1 VAAVTSPE
9 GRESAPS
16 ERFRWLRELGSHAL
30 PAWAALEASSGPSI
44 SAVPRAGTGTR
55 LVVVQ
60 RAMRARFEDAELAD
74 WVRDARRVATLQH
87 PNVARIRDAVI
98 RRDDVLVVGDYV
110 DGVRWSELAARG
122 TPLAVALRVFVD
134 ILSGLGAIHGLRD
147 ATKQP
152 LKLVHGALSP
162 DAVIVGADGS
172 ARIVDCVRPAGAL
185 RGRGS
190 EGGAYRAPEML
201 LGDATADQR
210 ADVYSAGVMLWEA
223 LSGARLFDG
232 AQPSTIV
239 TTLLSGRV
247 PRATIPRDAPWAAAL
262 EGTIAR
268 ALSAEPEKRFPSASE
283 MAAEIRRI
291 VGSRLGAATR
301 VASWVD
307 ESFGD
312 AIRRRRRELEGTPA
326 GGRAG
331 VAVDLVDAAI
341 EIDEFDVASVPV
353 LAAAGAPRAPAP
365 SAALAPPP
373 VAAPA
378 PLVPM
383 APPPVAA
390 PVLRPAVAASAITP
404 EPTPAPS
411 FGPPAPSP
419 SLHPARR
426 RRVVALVAAG
436 LVVCLVSWAALRPA
450 RSDAH
455 ARRDPAPAPLD
466 RARAAAQLPAPPAEV
481 APPSAEAP
489 AASTAPASD
498 TPAANA
504 APASDTPS
512 AGTASASEAP
522 ASDPS
527 PANEA
532 PASNEPP
539 APPSPARAAPPRA
552 RAARKHSYEPQGI

>member
-30 PAWAALEASSGPSI
+30 PAWAVLEASSGPSI
-44 SAVPRAGTGTR
+44 SAVPRAGAGTR

-60 RAMRARFEDAELAD
+60 RAMRARFDDAELAD
-74 WVRDARRVATLQH
+74 WVRAARRVATLQH

-98 RRDDVLVVGDYV
+98 RKDDVLVVGDYV

-134 ILSGLGAIHGLRD
+134 ILSGLGAIHALRD
-147 ATKQP
+147 AAKQP

-185 RGRGS
+185 RGRSS
-190 EGGAYRAPEML
+190 EGSAYRAPEVL

-247 PRATIPRDAPWAAAL
+247 PRATTPRDAPWAAAL

-268 ALSAEPEKRFPSASE
+268 ALSAEPDKRFPSASE

-291 VGSRLGAATR
+291 VGSRLGAAAR
-301 VASWVD
+301 VASWID
-307 ESFGD
+307 ESFGE

-326 GGRAG
+326 GAHAG

-341 EIDEFDVASVPV
+341 EIDEFEVASAPV
-353 LAAAGAPRAPAP
+353 LAAAVAPRAPAP
-365 SAALAPPP
+365 SMPVAAVAPRAPAPSMPVAPPP
-373 VAAPA
+373 F
-378 PLVPM
+378 
-383 APPPVAA
+383 AA
-390 PVLRPAVAASAITP
+390 PVLASAAASSAITP
-404 EPTPAPS
+404 EPIPAPS
-411 FGPPAPSP
+411 FGSPTSSP
-419 SLHPARR
+419 SAPPARR
-426 RRVVALVAAG
+426 RRLVALIAAG
-436 LVVCLVSWAALRPA
+436 LVVCLVSWAALRPS
-450 RSDAH
+450 RSEAH
-455 ARRDPAPAPLD
+455 ARRDPAPLD
-466 RARAAAQLPAPPAEV
+466 RAPGAAELPAPPADV

-489 AASTAPASD
+489 AARTAPATDIAAAD
-498 TPAANA
+498 TASATD
-504 APASDTPS
+504 APAS
-512 AGTASASEAP
+512 G
-522 ASDPS
+522 PS

-539 APPSPARAAPPRA
+539 APPSPARAAPPRP
-552 RAARKHSYEPQGI
+552 RAPRKHSYEPQGI